1 MEVRQHLMPT
11 AVWRWWWGGVL
22 PGMDMVVV
30 VVVDKIFKFSSLL
43 APVRAITNRVHFIY
57 YSAYDVVCSIHT
69 YTLSSRAKNQKSL
82 YYRVQSNCST
92 VPAYHRCVWYRVHT
106 PVLRFSKL
114 YMYTMTCTCQCMY
127 VMYYV
132 LIQFA
137 KSTPPRFYM
146 YKFIPTPIHLTFI

>member
-57 YSAYDVVCSIHT
+57 I
-69 YTLSSRAKNQKSL
+69 L
-82 YYRVQSNCST
+82 
-92 VPAYHRCVWYRVHT
+92 
-106 PVLRFSKL
+106 
-114 YMYTMTCTCQCMY
+114 
-127 VMYYV
+127 
-132 LIQFA
+132 
-137 KSTPPRFYM
+137 
-146 YKFIPTPIHLTFI
+146 

>member
-1 MEVRQHLMPT
+1 MKN
-11 AVWRWWWGGVL
+11 VL
-22 PGMDMVVV
+22 NPVLRHCVVV

-132 LIQFA
+132 LIQVA